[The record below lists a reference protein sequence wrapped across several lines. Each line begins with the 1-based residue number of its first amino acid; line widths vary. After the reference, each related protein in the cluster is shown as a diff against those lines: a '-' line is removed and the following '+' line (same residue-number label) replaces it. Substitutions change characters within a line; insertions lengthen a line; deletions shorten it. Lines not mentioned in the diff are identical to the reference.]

1 MVQAPGFIRGINPK
15 SQIENPQA
23 PAFIPGVNLKSKI
36 SNLKSIDRWY
46 GSSQTCSN
54 CGHVQSRPL
63 KERVFNCQHCG
74 AIIERD
80 LNVAINLARSSELVR
95 PVLPEVT
102 PVDKLRA
109 YSLGRYSS
117 RTLNLP

>member
-1 MVQAPGFIRGINPK
+1 K
-15 SQIENPQA
+15 
-23 PAFIPGVNLKSKI
+23 
-36 SNLKSIDRWY
+36 
-46 GSSQTCSN
+46 
-54 CGHVQSRPL
+54 CGYVESMPL

-80 LNVAINLARSSELVR
+80 LNVAINLARQSELVR
-95 PVLPEVT
+95 LVLPEVT